1 MLRPKSFMVLDNIGL
16 RNISLARLRTTRK
29 SSDGGLVTLVGVC
42 CKGTLLLNSEAL
54 LIFDQTF

>member
-16 RNISLARLRTTRK
+16 RNINLARLRTPRK
-29 SSDGGLVTLVGVC
+29 SSDGGLVGVC
-42 CKGTLLLNSEAL
+42 GEETLLLVSDAL